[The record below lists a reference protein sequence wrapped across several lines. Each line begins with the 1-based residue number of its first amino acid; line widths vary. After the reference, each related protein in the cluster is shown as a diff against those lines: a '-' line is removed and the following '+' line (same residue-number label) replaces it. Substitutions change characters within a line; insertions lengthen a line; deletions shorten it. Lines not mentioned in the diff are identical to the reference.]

1 MVTHSGIFSRHF
13 VENEQNE
20 SVTSK
25 KTIYLIADDKIWVF
39 LWKLEFRGTC
49 IYHCELDISSIF

>member
-13 VENEQNE
+13 VENEQSE

-25 KTIYLIADDKIWVF
+25 KTIYLVADDKV
-39 LWKLEFRGTC
+39 
-49 IYHCELDISSIF
+49 

>member
-25 KTIYLIADDKIWVF
+25 KTIYLIADDKI
-39 LWKLEFRGTC
+39 
-49 IYHCELDISSIF
+49 